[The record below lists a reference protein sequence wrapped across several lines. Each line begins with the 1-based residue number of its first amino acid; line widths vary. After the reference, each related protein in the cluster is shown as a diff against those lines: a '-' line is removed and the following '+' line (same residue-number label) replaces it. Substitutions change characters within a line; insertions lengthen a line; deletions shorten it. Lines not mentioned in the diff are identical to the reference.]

1 MLVAVRSFLPST
13 DFYLAAGTVTIDPV
27 ERKVLIIHDI
37 PTNTFQLPR
46 GRKDWGENLAETAVR
61 ETFEETGCRPRLLAV
76 PLSTRATVP
85 QAALTDSTHPAHAA
99 ARLARFDEETGDLLV
114 AGTARL
120 AEEPIALMLHYQANG
135 ALAVVSWYV
144 GVADSHSQRRL
155 GTQMADE
162 EYEPRWVGYDEAVSL
177 MVDRAYA
184 DVVTCAV
191 RLVTQVA
198 DEDGAPAVLAGRP
211 STSDVNCGLAR
222 DAARGGTVV
231 CHSNEADSMHPT
243 LLQPHGGILE
253 ASSRAALDAKPAIHK
268 VTLISDGPDGHQ
280 GNSQFSPGCVGADR
294 HLPVENI

>member
-1 MLVAVRSFLPST
+1 VAVRSFLPST

-46 GRKDWGENLAETAVR
+46 GRKDWSENLAETAVR

-85 QAALTDSTHPAHAA
+85 QAALTDSSHPAHAA

-162 EYEPRWVGYDEAVSL
+162 EYEPRWVGYDEAASL
-177 MVDRAYA
+177 MVDQAYA
-184 DVVTCAV
+184 DVVACAV
-191 RLVTQVA
+191 RLVTKVA
-198 DEDGAPAVLAGRP
+198 DEDGAAAVLEGRP
-211 STSDVNCGLAR
+211 STPDMNCGVAG

-231 CHSNEADSMHPT
+231 CHSNKAEDPT
-243 LLQPHGGILE
+243 LLQPHAGILE
-253 ASSRAALDAKPAIHK
+253 ASCRAALDVKSAIPK
-268 VTLISDGPDGHQ
+268 VTLISDEPDGHQ
-280 GNSQFSPGCVGADR
+280 GNSQFRPSYVGADR
-294 HLPVENI
+294 HLPVESI